1 LYVKSARDS
10 FVHCVYSFS
19 FFTSQ
24 RKIKNTICEEDLT
37 NSSIVSK
44 GKRICVETRKLR
56 ELVLR
61 MHVPHLSSK
70 LSLQAEK
77 AKDFDFSWWLNR
89 RRSKCCLELQ
99 RVNDNVF

>member
-10 FVHCVYSFS
+10 TVYIASLS
-19 FFTSQ
+19 LQ
-24 RKIKNTICEEDLT
+24 AKKTICEDLT

-44 GKRICVETRKLR
+44 GKRICVETRKLH

-61 MHVPHLSSK
+61 VQVPHLSSK

-77 AKDFDFSWWLNR
+77 AMDFDFS
-89 RRSKCCLELQ
+89 
-99 RVNDNVF
+99 

>member
-1 LYVKSARDS
+1 MLNLQEIPL
-10 FVHCVYSFS
+10 FTVYIASLS
-19 FFTSQ
+19 LQ
-24 RKIKNTICEEDLT
+24 AKKNEDLT

-44 GKRICVETRKLR
+44 GKRICVETRKLH

-89 RRSKCCLELQ
+89 RRSK
-99 RVNDNVF
+99 